1 MRERVYEIRVGGF
14 ASDKTRYVSAM
25 SLMRVV
31 NSCID
36 KYRLRYG
43 YLKPHDMPSVNALD
57 KITVHDDKKRCFI
70 QEVKDGEAIGKLI
83 KKGKLVPISE
93 FA

>member
-14 ASDKTRYVSAM
+14 ASDKTHYVSAM

-31 NSCID
+31 NACID

-43 YLKPHDMPSVNALD
+43 YLKPHDMKSVNDLSQV
-57 KITVHDDKKRCFI
+57 TVYDDKKRCFI
-70 QEVKDGEAIGKLI
+70 KEVTDNESIEKLI
-83 KKGKLVPISE
+83 KKGKLVPIAD
-93 FA
+93 FT